1 MAQWQKNL
9 YALWAAQFLAMVGLT
24 LIAPFIPLY
33 VETLGVTRVA
43 DVERWSG
50 LLFAAPFLAQALVAP
65 LWGVLGDRYG
75 RKIMVMRA
83 LAGIGATNFLSA
95 FVRHVAQLLALR
107 ATQGAVSGFVAATNA
122 LVSASIPRDRVGTA
136 MGFLQTSLTAGGVIG
151 PLVGGALADLAGYR
165 RVFIVNALMC
175 WLAAVVVLRC
185 TREPAGERARH
196 AGPGVREHV
205 ASFLGSP
212 ALRTVG
218 LLLVTSQAAVWSIEP
233 IFPVF
238 VGTLGVPHERVAT
251 VAGALFSVTGIA
263 SIAGAPLWG
272 RASDRAGEGRVLGF
286 VLWGACVA
294 YAVQGSA
301 RSPVTLFVYR
311 AALGFFIGGLMPPLH
326 AVVARLTPADRLG
339 GMMGVTSSAITIG
352 NLVGPLLGGMLAA
365 AAGIRPVFAV
375 AAAMLAVS
383 ALGTRGLVPAPRGGG
398 GAAAGLAPGP
408 GERAG
413 PGRRPGGRRQL

>member
-24 LIAPFIPLY
+24 LIAPFVPLY
-33 VETLGVTRVA
+33 VEALGVVRVA

-75 RKIMVMRA
+75 RKIMVVRA

-95 FVRHVAQLLALR
+95 FVRHVEQLLALR
-107 ATQGAVSGFVAATNA
+107 AAQGAVSGFVAATNA

-175 WLAAVVVLRC
+175 WLAAGVVLRY
-185 TREPAGERARH
+185 TREPAGERARR

-205 ASFLGSP
+205 AAFLGSP
-212 ALRTVG
+212 TLRTVG

-238 VGTLGVPHERVAT
+238 VGTLGVPHDRIAT

-263 SIAGAPLWG
+263 SIAGAALWG
-272 RASDRAGEGRVLGF
+272 RASDRVGEGRVLAF
-286 VLWGACVA
+286 VLWGACAA
-294 YAVQGSA
+294 YAVQASA

-311 AALGFFIGGLMPPLH
+311 AALGLFIGGLMPPLY
-326 AVVARLTPADRLG
+326 AVVARLTPPDRLG
-339 GMMGVTSSAITIG
+339 GMMGVTSSAITLG

-365 AAGIRPVFAV
+365 VAGIRPVFAV

-383 ALGTRGLVPAPRGGG
+383 ALGTRGLVPP
-398 GAAAGLAPGP
+398 PQ
-408 GERAG
+408 GEAV
-413 PGRRPGGRRQL
+413 PPPA